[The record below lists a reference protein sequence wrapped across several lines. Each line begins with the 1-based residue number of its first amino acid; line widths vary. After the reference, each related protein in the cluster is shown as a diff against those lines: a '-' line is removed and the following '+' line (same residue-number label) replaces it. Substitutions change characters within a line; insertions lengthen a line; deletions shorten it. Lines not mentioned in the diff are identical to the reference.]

1 MLATLAPDG
10 NGREASPARATHASP
25 TEDGQSSGSGQAA
38 MTTVHGEEEGEEGE
52 EEVLPG
58 TFSSKQV

>member
-1 MLATLAPDG
+1 MG
-10 NGREASPARATHASP
+10 MGEASPARATHTP

-38 MTTVHGEEEGEEGE
+38 MATVRGEEEGEESE

-58 TFSSKQV
+58 TSSSKQV